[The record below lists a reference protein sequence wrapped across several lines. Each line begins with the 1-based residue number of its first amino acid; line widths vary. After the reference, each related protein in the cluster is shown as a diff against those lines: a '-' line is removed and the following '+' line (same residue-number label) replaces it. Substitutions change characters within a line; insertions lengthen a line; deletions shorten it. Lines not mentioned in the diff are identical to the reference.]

1 VEGQRAGTVID
12 GNKRVPILI
21 RGPDMVRVS
30 PADFAALR
38 ISTAGGMSVPLESL
52 AKLERES
59 GPVKI
64 DREMGSRYSVV
75 IANVVGRDLV
85 GFVEEARAKV
95 AQMVKLPT
103 GYRVTW
109 GGQFENQQRA
119 AARLALVVPLSLGLI
134 FVILFSTF
142 GSVRQ
147 ALLVLSNVPF
157 AMVGGIVA
165 LWVTGEYLS
174 VPASVGFIA
183 LLGIAVLNGVVL
195 VSYFNQLHAEGL
207 SLVDSVMQG
216 ARRRLRP
223 VLMTAA
229 ITAFGLIPL
238 LFATG
243 PGSEIQRPLA
253 IVVIGGLI
261 TATALTLI
269 LLPILYLR
277 FAHAKTETDA
287 ARLEVSHV

>member
-1 VEGQRAGTVID
+1 
-12 GNKRVPILI
+12 
-21 RGPDMVRVS
+21 
-30 PADFAALR
+30 
-38 ISTAGGMSVPLESL
+38 
-52 AKLERES
+52 
-59 GPVKI
+59 
-64 DREMGSRYSVV
+64 
-75 IANVVGRDLV
+75 
-85 GFVEEARAKV
+85 
-95 AQMVKLPT
+95 
-103 GYRVTW
+103 
-109 GGQFENQQRA
+109 
-119 AARLALVVPLSLGLI
+119 
-134 FVILFSTF
+134 
-142 GSVRQ
+142 
-147 ALLVLSNVPF
+147 VLSNVPF

-165 LWVTGEYLS
+165 LWATGEYLS

-207 SLVDSVMQG
+207 SLLDCVTQG

-238 LFATG
+238 LFASG

-277 FAHAKTETDA
+277 FAHPKPDA
-287 ARLEVSHV
+287 ALACLEMNHV